1 MALPS
6 DETLKWLISR
16 YAAVL
21 AAAGD
26 AFEGAE
32 LVTPTGEHFPDRFER
47 DGESV
52 ARLVHRMTTY
62 TPLSED
68 LQMQVS
74 FFEPEDAE
82 SESGGG
88 CGSCGPTSCAPK
100 KKASP
105 ATSRVE
111 SIHGGYR
118 LAINVA
124 DTSNPVVLTSTIAR
138 CLGAMLLTE
147 AEVEDVE
154 EIAVESEIAAAACG
168 FGVLMSA
175 ASHVYGKSCGGVS
188 IRRATA
194 LSLEESALMLALFC
208 AVSEVKPS
216 KARAHLEPSQ
226 REALADALDFV
237 ACNPKIIR
245 ALREAPETLA
255 DGHFRITHEK
265 SLLGR
270 LFSRD
275 EEPELSM
282 PVKQRPAMS
291 EDEKRRL
298 AEAKALVEEA
308 LSEP

>member
-6 DETLKWLISR
+6 DDTLKWLISR

-52 ARLVHRMTTY
+52 ARLVRRMTTY

-68 LQMQVS
+68 LELQVA
-74 FFEPEDAE
+74 FFEADEAE
-82 SESGGG
+82 ESGGG
-88 CGSCGPTSCAPK
+88 CGSCGPTSCGPK
-100 KKASP
+100 KKSAP
-105 ATSRVE
+105 ATSRVDA
-111 SIHGGYR
+111 IRNGYK
-118 LAINVA
+118 LSINVA
-124 DTSNPVVLTSTIAR
+124 DTSNPVILTSTVAR
-138 CLGAMLLTE
+138 CLGAMVLTE
-147 AEVEDVE
+147 AELDDVE
-154 EIAVESEIAAAACG
+154 EIAAESEIAAAACG

-188 IRRATA
+188 IRRSTA
-194 LSLEESALMLALFC
+194 LSLEESTLMLALFC

-226 REALADALDFV
+226 REALAESIDLLS
-237 ACNPKIIR
+237 CNPKIIA

-255 DGHFRITHEK
+255 DGHFAIAREK
-265 SLLGR
+265 GLFGR
-270 LFSRD
+270 LFSRN
-275 EEPELSM
+275 ETPELDA
-282 PVKQRPAMS
+282 PVKRRAPMS

-308 LSEP
+308 LSES